1 MGRQQ
6 GFLMYVYPFP
16 VSSPSPVP
24 APAQQLLP
32 VLQVLRAPDQ
42 KYRESHDRNE
52 ISYSILFYQK
62 YLFGKLFSKIIFKS
76 SSAFCSFQNLN
87 KFEIRLKA
95 HLRPPEIRE
104 NRAFLASS
112 YATME
117 IVPVLPFGS

>member
-1 MGRQQ
+1 MSFTRAILRY
-6 GFLMYVYPFP
+6 F
-16 VSSPSPVP
+16 S
-24 APAQQLLP
+24 AR
-32 VLQVLRAPDQ
+32 LRAPDQ

-62 YLFGKLFSKIIFKS
+62 YLFGKLFPKIIFKS
-76 SSAFCSFQNLN
+76 SSAFCFFQNLN
-87 KFEIRLKA
+87 KFEIRLEA
-95 HLRPPEIRE
+95 RLRPPETRE